1 MEIKSNTY
9 KIRGMNK
16 DLSYKSFNP
25 NYSFD
30 NKNIRLT
37 ARGDNGSLRVSNES
51 GNKINCFKFKILN
64 LSYSYSIKMFKV
76 FRNILYSFKQSISEY
91 INIERNILYSFKQ
104 SISEYINIE
113 RDILYSFKQ
122 LTSSY
127 IEIYRDIYY
136 SNTYAV
142 DACIYESREQYN
154 QYARSTGAYVYETT
168 NI

>member
-1 MEIKSNTY
+1 MQIKTELYEI
-9 KIRGMNK
+9 IGMNK

-37 ARGDNGSLRVSNES
+37 VRDDNGLLRVSNEV
-51 GNKINCFKFKILN
+51 GNKINWFTFKSLN
-64 LSYSYSIKMFKV
+64 VNYSYLIQMFRI
-76 FRNILYSFKQSISEY
+76 F
-91 INIERNILYSFKQ
+91 
-104 SISEYINIE
+104 
-113 RDILYSFKQ
+113 RDILYNFKQ

-136 SNTYAV
+136 SNSYTV
-142 DACIYESREQYN
+142 DAYIYESRDQYN
-154 QYARSTGAYVYETT
+154 HYTQFTGAYVYETT

>member
-37 ARGDNGSLRVSNES
+37 SRGDNGLLRVSNES
-51 GNKINCFKFKILN
+51 GNKINWFKFKTLN
-64 LSYSYSIKMFKV
+64 LSYSYSIQMFRA
-76 FRNILYSFKQSISEY
+76 FRDVLYNFKQSISRY
-91 INIERNILYSFKQ
+91 VST
-104 SISEYINIE
+104 E
-113 RDILYSFKQ
+113 RDVLYNFKQ

-127 IEIYRDIYY
+127 VKIYRDIYY
-136 SNTYAV
+136 LNTYAI
-142 DACIYESREQYN
+142 DTYIYESREQYN
-154 QYARSTGAYVYETT
+154 QYAQSTGAYVYETT

>member
-1 MEIKSNTY
+1 MQIKNNTY

-37 ARGDNGSLRVSNES
+37 VRDDNGLLRVSNEV
-51 GNKINCFKFKILN
+51 GNKINWFTFKSLN
-64 LSYSYSIKMFKV
+64 VNYSYLIQMFRI
-76 FRNILYSFKQSISEY
+76 F
-91 INIERNILYSFKQ
+91 
-104 SISEYINIE
+104 
-113 RDILYSFKQ
+113 RDILYNFKQTVSEYIDLDRDILYNFKQ

-136 SNTYAV
+136 SNSYTV
-142 DACIYESREQYN
+142 DAYIYESRDQYN
-154 QYARSTGAYVYETT
+154 HYTQFTGAYVYETT